1 MIRVNIALQP
11 RPYDA
16 LIENGLL
23 ERAGDLVSAVFGLDA
38 RDSPSKLTRARGFI
52 VAVAPVRRRWG
63 KKLMDSLSRAG
74 FAAQMLE
81 MPDGERYKKLATV
94 EKLSEQLSRLGADRS
109 AVLIAFGGGV
119 RAPRRKAVPIA
130 LSCPISV

>member
-52 VAVAPVRRRWG
+52 VTVAPVRRRWG

-81 MPDGERYKKLATV
+81 PMASSPEEFAVYMRSMTQSWAKIIR
-94 EKLSEQLSRLGADRS
+94 EQGLT
-109 AVLIAFGGGV
+109 IQ
-119 RAPRRKAVPIA
+119 
-130 LSCPISV
+130 